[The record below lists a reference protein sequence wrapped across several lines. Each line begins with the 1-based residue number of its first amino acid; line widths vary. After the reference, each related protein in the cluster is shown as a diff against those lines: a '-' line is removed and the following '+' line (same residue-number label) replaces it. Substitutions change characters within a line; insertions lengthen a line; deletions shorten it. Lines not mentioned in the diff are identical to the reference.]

1 MPLRFSGRVLEPGAP
16 ADAQRARLRELH
28 RELAGIEQGA
38 VDTRELDALCAE
50 VARPALLEHRDAS
63 ARAYGACILADMLR
77 LYAPNAPFSAR
88 QLKSIFALFR
98 DVLTAPGVLA
108 SPDDALH
115 PQTVYLL
122 ESLSTVQSAVLILDI
137 QGADAAVAQLFERAL
152 SVADGLPK
160 HAELCL
166 VDLLS
171 QLIDESEHVPPGVIE
186 ALIDAFSAHGG
197 QVAAG
202 VCRATS
208 DRLQREAAR
217 YFNDAFAQHD
227 DPDVYVQVE
236 RVAAAVPEL
245 LLNVIPLLEEQLAA
259 ENKTR
264 ALATAALGHMFA
276 SAPALGAERRARGLA
291 ELYPGAWRAWLVRAY
306 DKSAG
311 IRTAMIEALGRALGE
326 YPALGADGS
335 SVLAS
340 RLKDP
345 DERVRAAA
353 VRALGSLGYET
364 LVHHVPHDALHTLGE
379 RMRDMSAGVRAAA
392 LGALGRVYAVAA
404 PELERGSTVAGAFA
418 WIPAA
423 MLRCSYVGARDV
435 AVDAGVALARHVF
448 VFGDAA
454 QLVDFVD
461 TLDDKEYAALL
472 HCASMRLERPSAFDT
487 YVHAC
492 ETRSSAAAEART
504 AAAELGGGEA
514 ALVSFAQLHDT
525 KALRMLRRAMDVRS
539 PAADARDARAALVQ
553 HLESVAPDTAAT
565 IERVAVA
572 GGYPVIAQD
581 AVPALL
587 ALAPARAGAARLLRD
602 VARRAPQ
609 LLTPHADALADA
621 AQRDN
626 YFGHVLLA
634 ALVRYR
640 PAAVRAT
647 PELVLALAAAMRS
660 GDSGAPAAQ
669 ALCILAARERR
680 GSAAA
685 ALRAAADEI
694 VADLARGEIHAG
706 ALYALASVLK
716 HAPQLV
722 SEPDAAVDAAVH
734 RVLLSRWDAAE
745 SMLGAWTDE
754 TPGALAV
761 RLAAL
766 RLVARR
772 VVAARDTAVGEPAL
786 ALLWRVASAGQADDL
801 GVPEAARAR
810 MRAYAAICILKL
822 MRCDAYAPLVNA
834 RLARLV
840 HVLQDEEH
848 HVRAAVLHRLLV
860 HLTCRTLPDSM
871 HALIY
876 MVAHDPDD
884 EMRARVT
891 TYTQRNAAVVPAD
904 KRHDAFELVF
914 AQLIALLATHPD
926 FDLSSAAS
934 IAEYSTYVDFYLSCV
949 ASAQNIA
956 FLASVAAT
964 VQRCTFE
971 GVDTAALHTLA
982 ELAHE
987 LVQRH
992 AAHRGWNATA
1002 AHVDLPPPF
1011 EAAHES
1017 ASRFSPQVADLLDR
1031 RQSTKRVRRT

>member
-63 ARAYGACILADMLR
+63 SRAYGACILADMLR

-88 QLKSIFALFR
+88 QLKSIFALFV

-108 SPDDALH
+108 APDDALH

-152 SVADGLPK
+152 GVADGLPK

-197 QVAAG
+197 QVAAA

-217 YFNDAFAQHD
+217 YFSDAFAQHD
-227 DPDVYVQVE
+227 ADVYVQVE

-245 LLNVIPLLEEQLAA
+245 LLNVVPLLEEQLAG
-259 ENKTR
+259 ETKTR
-264 ALATAALGHMFA
+264 ALATTALGHMFA
-276 SAPALGAERRARGLA
+276 RAPTLGAERRARGLA
-291 ELYPGAWRAWLVRAY
+291 ALYPGAWRAWLARTG
-306 DKSAG
+306 DKSAA
-311 IRTAMIEALGRALGE
+311 IRAAVVDALGRALDE
-326 YPALGADGS
+326 YPALAADGAPAL
-335 SVLAS
+335 VS
-340 RLKDP
+340 RLADA

-353 VRALGSLGYET
+353 ASALGSLGYET
-364 LVHHVPHDALHTLGE
+364 LLHHVPQGALRALGE
-379 RMRDMSAGVRAAA
+379 RTRDTSAGVRAAA
-392 LGALGRVYAVAA
+392 LGSLGRVYAVAA
-404 PELERGSTVAGAFA
+404 PELERGSTAAGAFA

-423 MLRCSYVGARDV
+423 MLRCSLVGAPDV
-435 AVDAGVALARHVF
+435 AADAGVALAQHVF
-448 VFGDAA
+448 VCDAA
-454 QLVDFVD
+454 QLVDLVD
-461 TLDDKEYAALL
+461 TLDEVEYAALL
-472 HCASMRLERPSAFDT
+472 CYANIPLARPSAFDA

-492 ETRSSAAAEART
+492 ETRSSAAAEAER
-504 AAAELGGGEA
+504 AAAALGGGRA
-514 ALVSFAQLHDT
+514 ALESFAQLHDT
-525 KALRMLRRAMDVRS
+525 KALRMLRRAMDARTA
-539 PAADARDARAALVQ
+539 AADAREARASLVR
-553 HLESVAPDTAAT
+553 HLESAAPDTAAAV
-565 IERVAVA
+565 ERVAVA
-572 GGYPVIAQD
+572 GGYPAIAQD

-587 ALAPARAGAARLLRD
+587 ALAPTRTGAARLLRD
-602 VARRAPQ
+602 VARLAPQ
-609 LLTPHADALADA
+609 LLTPHADALADG
-621 AQRDN
+621 AQRDD
-626 YFGHVLLA
+626 YFGHMLLA

-640 PAAVRAT
+640 PAAVRPT
-647 PELVLALAAAMRS
+647 PELVLALAAAMR

-669 ALCILAARERR
+669 TLSILAARERR

-685 ALRAAADEI
+685 ALRTAADEI
-694 VADLARGEIHAG
+694 VADLARGEIHAS
-706 ALYALASVLK
+706 ALYALANVLK
-716 HAPQLV
+716 HAPHLV

-734 RVLLSRWDAAE
+734 RVLLSRWDAE
-745 SMLGAWTDE
+745 DMHGTWTDE

-772 VVAARDTAVGEPAL
+772 VVAARDAGVGEPAL
-786 ALLWRVASAGQADDL
+786 ALLWRVAGAGQAADL

-822 MRCDAYAPLVNA
+822 TRCAAYAPLVDA

-848 HVRAAVLHRLLV
+848 RVRAAVLHRLLV
-860 HLTCRTLPDSM
+860 HLTRRTLPSSM

-884 EMRARVT
+884 EMRVMVAS
-891 TYTQRNAAVVPAD
+891 YTRRNAAAVAAD
-904 KRHDAFELVF
+904 VRRDAFERVF
-914 AQLIALLATHPD
+914 ARLIALLATHPD
-926 FDLSSAAS
+926 LDLSSAAS
-934 IAEYSTYVDFYLSCV
+934 IAEYGVYVDFYLSCV
-949 ASAQNIA
+949 ASAQNA
-956 FLASVAAT
+956 VFLASIAAA
-964 VQRCTFE
+964 VQRCTLR
-971 GVDTAALHTLA
+971 GVDTAALHTQA
-982 ELAHE
+982 ALAHE
-987 LVQRH
+987 VVQRY

-1002 AHVDLPPPF
+1002 AHVDLPPQF
-1011 EAAHES
+1011 EATHES

-1031 RQSTKRVRRT
+1031 RQSAKRVRRT